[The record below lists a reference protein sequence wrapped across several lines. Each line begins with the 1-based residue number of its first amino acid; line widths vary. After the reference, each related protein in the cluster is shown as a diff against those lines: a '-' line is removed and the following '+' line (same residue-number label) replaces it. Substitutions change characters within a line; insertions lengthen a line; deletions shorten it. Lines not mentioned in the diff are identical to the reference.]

1 MRFLS
6 ISIST
11 SSFSSNSDSVLSF
24 SDYSDRKS
32 QNGSVISK
40 LEETYLELVVDFSQ
54 FISENV
60 SLTSTCINLFLENL
74 GSFLEDLYLLGL
86 SFVTDIVPFVIE
98 YNTLAADINLVIF
111 AEEFGPF
118 VWMLQTVLL
127 SWLLFLLLLA
137 LLLLLC
143 NVLLAVEIV

>member
-1 MRFLS
+1 M
-6 ISIST
+6 
-11 SSFSSNSDSVLSF
+11 
-24 SDYSDRKS
+24 
-32 QNGSVISK
+32 
-40 LEETYLELVVDFSQ
+40 
-54 FISENV
+54 
-60 SLTSTCINLFLENL
+60 TCINLFLENL